1 MLARQKRTKG
11 AMVGHLQLTF
21 FSRGSMSYVATYLKQ
36 QLTACFWSLL
46 SFLKWLQCAWHLLQI
61 LYFCLTDFAVS
72 LLTGRGSLGNREKTW
87 HLSLSSFLPSFLT
100 ASPPSTGGCFQACW
114 EPGEADRW
122 NNWARLPALA
132 NRHQACTNCSVWGT
146 NYNWRIG
153 GGRGGAGVTC
163 TPTCLHVENVA
174 HWRN

>member
-1 MLARQKRTKG
+1 MHLWVHKWMLARQKRTKG

-87 HLSLSSFLPSFLT
+87 HLSLSSFLPSFQ
-100 ASPPSTGGCFQACW
+100 PPHH
-114 EPGEADRW
+114 
-122 NNWARLPALA
+122 LPAGASRPAENLERLTGEITGHGCQPWQTGTRLA
-132 NRHQACTNCSVWGT
+132 PIVQYEVQITT
-146 NYNWRIG
+146 
-153 GGRGGAGVTC
+153 
-163 TPTCLHVENVA
+163 EE
-174 HWRN
+174 